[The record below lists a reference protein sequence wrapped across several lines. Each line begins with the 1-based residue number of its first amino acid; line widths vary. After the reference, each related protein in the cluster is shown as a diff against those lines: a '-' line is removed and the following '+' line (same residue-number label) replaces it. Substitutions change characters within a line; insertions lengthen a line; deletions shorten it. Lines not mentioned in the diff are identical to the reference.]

1 MNTTFPLRPG
11 APAAKTAEPRGLC
24 GAVGVLLVLSLAAG
38 EGGAAA
44 PTAAAAPMPALGCLI
59 EAERIAEVGSPVIGV
74 VERVE
79 VERGERVNKGQVL
92 AVLRDS
98 VERAALSVAT
108 LRARSD
114 ADIQAAT
121 ASAEFNRKKL
131 ERTRDLVSKKFVTQQ
146 ALEQAR
152 AEADLAEQKL
162 VQARE
167 QRDLSRQERDVAA
180 AQLEQRTIRSP
191 IDGVVAERYVSPG
204 ERVDDKPLLRI
215 AKVDPLRVQLVV
227 PVAMYSRVQ
236 MGGGASVSP
245 EFPGAP
251 VASALV
257 TMIDKVVDPASN
269 TFRVHLQMPNHGGAL
284 PPGLRCKAEFGIAK
298 APVPAVPAV
307 PTPEAPPAAPTAPG
321 LNPASAAPTE
331 VTLPLMRV
339 TGTSRRT
346 EPGAAAP
353 AEAHAKPEPPLAN
366 PNANLNANLNA
377 KRTLA
382 HQGRV
387 TEP

>member
-1 MNTTFPLRPG
+1 
-11 APAAKTAEPRGLC
+11 
-24 GAVGVLLVLSLAAG
+24 
-38 EGGAAA
+38 
-44 PTAAAAPMPALGCLI
+44 MPALGCLI

-251 VASALV
+251 VATALV

-284 PPGLRCKAEFGIAK
+284 PPGLRCKAEFGTAK
-298 APVPAVPAV
+298 APVVPAV
-307 PTPEAPPAAPTAPG
+307 PTPAAPPPAPTAPG

-331 VTLPLMRV
+331 ATLPLVQV
-339 TGTSRRT
+339 TGTPRRT
-346 EPGAAAP
+346 APGAVAP
-353 AEAHAKPEPPLAN
+353 AEARARPELPPAN
-366 PNANLNANLNA
+366 PNA

>member
-1 MNTTFPLRPG
+1 
-11 APAAKTAEPRGLC
+11 
-24 GAVGVLLVLSLAAG
+24 
-38 EGGAAA
+38 
-44 PTAAAAPMPALGCLI
+44 MPALGCLI

-131 ERTRDLVSKKFVTQQ
+131 ERTRDLVNKKFVSQQ

-152 AEADLAEQKL
+152 AEAELADQKL
-162 VQARE
+162 VQVRE
-167 QRDLSRQERDVAA
+167 QRDLARQERDVAA

-204 ERVDDKPLLRI
+204 ERVDEKPLLRI

-251 VASALV
+251 VATALV

-269 TFRVHLQMPNHGGAL
+269 TFRVHLQMPNQGGAL
-284 PPGLRCKAEFGIAK
+284 PPGLRCKAEFGTAQ
-298 APVPAVPAV
+298 APVP
-307 PTPEAPPAAPTAPG
+307 TAPPPATTAPF

-331 VTLPLMRV
+331 ITLPLVRV
-339 TGTSRRT
+339 TGTARRT
-346 EPGAAAP
+346 APSLAAP
-353 AEAHAKPEPPLAN
+353 AEARAKPEAAPAIPIAN
-366 PNANLNANLNA
+366 PTANPTANPNA

-382 HQGRV
+382 QQGRV

>member
-1 MNTTFPLRPG
+1 MNTTLPLRPG
-11 APAAKTAEPRGLC
+11 APAAKTAPPRGLC
-24 GAVGVLLVLSLAAG
+24 SAVGVLLVLSLGTGQA
-38 EGGAAA
+38 GAAA

-114 ADIQAAT
+114 ADIQAAM

-204 ERVDDKPLLRI
+204 ERVDEKPLLRI

-236 MGGGASVSP
+236 MGGGANVSP

-251 VASALV
+251 AATALV

-298 APVPAVPAV
+298 APVPAVP
-307 PTPEAPPAAPTAPG
+307 TPAAPPAATTAPA

-331 VTLPLMRV
+331 ATLPLVQV
-339 TGTSRRT
+339 TGTARRPA
-346 EPGAAAP
+346 PGAAAQG
-353 AEAHAKPEPPLAN
+353 EARARPEAPQVN
-366 PNANLNANLNA
+366 PNVNPNA